1 MPRIGISGL
10 KYVGLNLYWLTAL
23 PEACTVSQ
31 LHTQGLEGCSGDS
44 RECEHGISETL
55 FRHIKQL
62 EALGKLWIGEEELVP
77 LQAKLWLG
85 SKFTPW
91 KLHWPQAFSLF
102 ALPPVSPV
110 LWHLEQVKDFRG
122 GTVSPC
128 FLLLP
133 ITSADFPQWE
143 GSQPWSHASG
153 WK

>member
-1 MPRIGISGL
+1 MPRIEISGL
-10 KYVGLNLYWLTAL
+10 KYVGLNLYWLMAL
-23 PEACTVSQ
+23 PEAGTVSQ
-31 LHTQGLEGCSGDS
+31 LHTQGLGGCSGDS

-55 FRHIKQL
+55 FRHIKQS

-91 KLHWPQAFSLF
+91 KLHWPQTFSLF
-102 ALPPVSPV
+102 ELPPVSPV

-122 GTVSPC
+122 GTFSPC
-128 FLLLP
+128 FLLWP
-133 ITSADFPQWE
+133 VTSTDFPQWG